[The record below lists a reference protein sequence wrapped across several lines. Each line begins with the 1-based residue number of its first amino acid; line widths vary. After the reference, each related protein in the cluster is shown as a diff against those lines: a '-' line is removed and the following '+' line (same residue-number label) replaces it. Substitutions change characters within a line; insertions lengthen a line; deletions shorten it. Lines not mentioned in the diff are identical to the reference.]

1 MSNSR
6 MNRYEKRRKNTQ
18 TLNILLFIGALLI
31 ILLILMYTFTKND
44 QEDNTREKGNNQNL
58 VEEGKGHQVNN
69 NIENNN
75 KDSNQSENNEQV
87 DEDEN
92 KNEDDNPSNDS
103 SEGITTIL
111 PSEDENVI
119 SAFTKDWA
127 PIGTEQKEPH
137 VMQFNKESQDWI
149 EMERALKVA
158 TELDDLIIWWLGN
171 DGDQKAVGT
180 VTSLDQ
186 TEIYRVYISWIEN
199 EGWQPTKVEVL
210 LENDKR
216 RD

>member
-1 MSNSR
+1 MSNTR

-31 ILLILMYTFTKND
+31 ILLILMFTFTKTN
-44 QEDNTREKGNNQNL
+44 QEDNSKVNGNKQNL
-58 VEEGKGHQVNN
+58 EEEAEEKQVNN
-69 NIENNN
+69 DIENNN
-75 KDSNQSENNEQV
+75 TGPNRSENNEEV
-87 DEDEN
+87 DHDEN
-92 KNEDDNPSNDS
+92 KNEDDNHSYDS
-103 SEGITTIL
+103 SEGKTTIL

-119 SAFTKDWA
+119 SAFTKDWP

-137 VMQFNKESQDWI
+137 VMQFTKDSQDWI

-186 TEIYRVYISWIEN
+186 TEIYRVYISWVEN

-216 RD
+216 